1 MQTRRQALKVSQNGP
16 ETATVLVPIRVCMSL
31 ISPRQNKEE
40 EEEEAEGR
48 GRRKRRKRRLVL

>member
-1 MQTRRQALKVSQNGP
+1 MARGVAIFNWLIVATR
-16 ETATVLVPIRVCMSL
+16 
-31 ISPRQNKEE
+31 